1 MVPGYESDYISFGS
15 VIFARITIR
24 LQAATFISMR
34 KTVVFFVLI
43 LSLSLRSLGQS
54 PGLSGEL
61 TIFHAGSLSVPL
73 KEVATAFNKQYP
85 NVKILMES
93 AGSVASA
100 RKITD
105 LNRPCDILAS
115 ADYAVIDNMLIPKY
129 ADWNIKFV
137 SNELSIVYNEKSK
150 YASQINAKN
159 WYSILLRSDVAFGR
173 ADPNADPCGYRSVM
187 ALQLAEKYYKQPGL
201 AAKFLAKDKNYMR
214 PKEVDLLALLETGTI
229 DYIFLYKSV
238 AIQHGLKYVTLPDQ
252 VNLKNP
258 TMAKLYSTATVE
270 INGKEPGTKE
280 TMKGEPMIYG
290 VTMLRNAPNKPA
302 AIAFLKFLLSKEQG
316 MKIMLKN
323 GQPSVIP
330 MVMEGYDKLPKELKP
345 FGQKKK

>member
-1 MVPGYESDYISFGS
+1 
-15 VIFARITIR
+15 
-24 LQAATFISMR
+24 MR
-34 KTVVFFVLI
+34 KTAVFFVLI

-54 PGLSGEL
+54 PGLLGEL